1 MLVLIFVLQTAAQPV
16 PAGNAESP
24 RPVQESRSDEDLQ
37 AMIERAKVLPPSDVA
52 RCLAEADEN
61 EIVVCGEDGD
71 RFRVAPDPER
81 RGRAVGGPP
90 SAPNVDG
97 PGIFQGP
104 ATMGGL
110 CFIPPC
116 PGEPA
121 YIVDFS
127 KLPEVDQAYL
137 KKAREAEAAERARQN
152 RQGQG
157 QGQAADRAEAVAA
170 EAAAVETPAKSDVDA
185 PG

>member
-1 MLVLIFVLQTAAQPV
+1 MLVLIFLLQAAVQPV
-16 PAGNAESP
+16 PAGNPESA
-24 RPVQESRSDEDLQ
+24 RPPQQSRSDEELQ
-37 AMIERAKVLPPSDVA
+37 AMIDRAKVLPRSDA
-52 RCLAEADEN
+52 ERCLADADES
-61 EIVVCGEDGD
+61 EIVVCGSDD
-71 RFRVAPDPER
+71 DQFRVPPDPER

-104 ATMGGL
+104 ATMGGI

-137 KKAREAEAAERARQN
+137 KQAREAEAAERARQN

-157 QGQAADRAEAVAA
+157 QATNRAEAVAT
-170 EAAAVETPAKSDVDA
+170 EAPAAPQ
-185 PG
+185 